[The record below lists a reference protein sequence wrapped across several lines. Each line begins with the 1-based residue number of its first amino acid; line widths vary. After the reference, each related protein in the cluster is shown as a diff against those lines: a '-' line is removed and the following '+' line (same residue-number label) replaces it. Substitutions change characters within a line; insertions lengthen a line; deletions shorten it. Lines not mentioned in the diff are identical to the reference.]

1 MNTESNFPDPEVPD
15 DDELERNLNVL
26 DDVTE
31 EAPDKASELP
41 SSLNFP
47 NRFFQG

>member
-15 DDELERNLNVL
+15 DAEHEQHRI
-26 DDVTE
+26 DDVAE
-31 EAPDKASELP
+31 ETPDKAQELP